1 MTILRLIP
9 SVIAFLLIAAHFF
22 RSGNL
27 ELAVLSG
34 TVPLLLLI
42 RRRWI
47 LIVVQIAAYAAAAVW
62 MNAILGLVRERMI
75 MHRPY
80 EKAVIILTAVAL
92 FTILAGWLLNS
103 PSLRS
108 RYRS

>member
-34 TVPLLLLI
+34 KYLLLLLI

-80 EKAVIILTAVAL
+80 EKAVIILTAVL
-92 FTILAGWLLNS
+92 
-103 PSLRS
+103 SLPFLRDGS
-108 RYRS
+108 